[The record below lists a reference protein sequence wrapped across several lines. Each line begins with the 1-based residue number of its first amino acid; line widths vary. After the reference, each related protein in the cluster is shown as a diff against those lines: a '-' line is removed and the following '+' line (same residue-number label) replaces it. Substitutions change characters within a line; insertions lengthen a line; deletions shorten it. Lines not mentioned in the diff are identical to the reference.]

1 MDDESKGVRFEGKWY
16 QGYNCNGGQC
26 GDKTSWGN
34 ENEAVSATYPLP
46 VEKAGCYA
54 LKGIVPH
61 LFNLPDPP
69 IVELTVLSG
78 GKESRIEWNQYV
90 GSGFW
95 RDLGTFE
102 LEPGATLELRRSP
115 NCRRKSIIADGFA
128 IVPEG

>member
-1 MDDESKGVRFEGKWY
+1 MKFAGKWY
-16 QGYNCNGGQC
+16 QGYNANGGQC

-34 ENEAVSATYPLP
+34 ENEAVSVMYPLP
-46 VEKAGCYA
+46 VEKADRYA

-69 IVELTVLSG
+69 IVELVVRSG
-78 GKESRIEWNQYV
+78 GREFRVEWNQYA

-102 LEPGATLELRRSP
+102 LEPGATLELRRSRS
-115 NCRRKSIIADGFA
+115 CRCKSVVADGFA
-128 IVPEG
+128 IVPGK